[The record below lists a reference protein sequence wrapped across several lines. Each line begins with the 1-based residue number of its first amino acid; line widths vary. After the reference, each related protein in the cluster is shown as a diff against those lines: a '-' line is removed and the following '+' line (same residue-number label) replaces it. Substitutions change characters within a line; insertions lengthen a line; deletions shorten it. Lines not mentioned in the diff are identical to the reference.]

1 MLGRRSLAKMSAK
14 FVFFLAALLI
24 DNSHHMLLVN
34 MTLVP
39 LVNPLYLTLKYGH
52 LLVVISYVSR
62 HIKDTHEICET

>member
-1 MLGRRSLAKMSAK
+1 
-14 FVFFLAALLI
+14 
-24 DNSHHMLLVN
+24 MLLVN

-52 LLVVISYVSR
+52 LLVVIRYVSR

>member
-1 MLGRRSLAKMSAK
+1 
-14 FVFFLAALLI
+14 
-24 DNSHHMLLVN
+24 MLLVN

-39 LVNPLYLTLKYGH
+39 LVNPIYLTLKYEH